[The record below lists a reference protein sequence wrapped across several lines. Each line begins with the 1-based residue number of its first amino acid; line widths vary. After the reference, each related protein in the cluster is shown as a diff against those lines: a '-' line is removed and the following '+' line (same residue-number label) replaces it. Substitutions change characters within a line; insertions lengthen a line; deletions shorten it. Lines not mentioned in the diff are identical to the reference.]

1 MLIVMMWSMSDK
13 PANNALP
20 TDLAAC
26 QALII
31 ERDYQLEAQSQAIAD
46 LQAKA
51 EQLEQEKQ
59 ELQLAFDELV
69 RRAFLKRSERYI
81 QDPNQLRLDFGDTP
95 EAADAAE
102 GLAEA
107 VEESGQVIKQHVRRP
122 RKRRKEQLPEHLPR
136 VEVEAPVPDQ
146 VKHCDEHGERKLIG
160 FDTTET
166 LVFERPKL
174 WVRVTRYPKY
184 ACAADAAC
192 GIASPE
198 RPTSL
203 VEGNRY
209 DTSIAA
215 EVIADKYSYHLPVY
229 RQQDKFAGSGWVPSR
244 STLLNLLTAS
254 AFVIQPLV
262 EHFRRLALAGGRLG
276 TDDTTLTLLLPKNIP
291 PLDEKDP
298 RSRRI
303 HEVLSKAIE
312 EGQPSVTA
320 RMWAYRGVD
329 VPLNVFDFTV
339 SRHRD
344 GPDLFLRN
352 FTGTI
357 VADCYSVYEGITLR
371 TDGAIARAACNA
383 HARRKLFDARDNYP
397 LEASVLLAK
406 YQQLYDL
413 EERAK
418 TMSADERLKL
428 RQAEAAGVWA
438 SLREWLDGEA
448 AAKVLPKSK
457 LGQALGYLRNHW
469 EPLQLY
475 LTDGLLPIDN
485 NETEQ
490 LMKQVALGRKNW
502 MFVGSV
508 AAGTRAADFLT
519 LASSAVRND
528 LDVWAYVKDVLDQL
542 LAGSTDY
549 DALRPDVWKASH
561 PEAIRR
567 YREAERR
574 DRADRK
580 QRRRAE
586 RRKASR

>member
-1 MLIVMMWSMSDK
+1 MSDQ
-13 PANNALP
+13 PADLVLP
-20 TDLAAC
+20 HDLAAC
-26 QALII
+26 QTLLIEQKQTI
-31 ERDYQLEAQSQAIAD
+31 VGHVYQLEAQSQAIAD

-59 ELQLAFDELV
+59 ELQLAFDELL

-81 QDPNQLRLDFGDTP
+81 HDPHQLRLDFGDTP

-107 VEESGQVIKQHVRRP
+107 VEESGQVIKQHVRRT
-122 RKRRKEQLPEHLPR
+122 RKHRTEQLPEHLPR
-136 VEVEAPVPDQ
+136 VEVEAPVPDE
-146 VKHCDEHGERKLIG
+146 VKHCAEHGERKLIG
-160 FDTTET
+160 YDRIEKLMFK
-166 LVFERPKL
+166 RPKL
-174 WVRVTRYPKY
+174 WVQVMLYAKY
-184 ACAADAAC
+184 ACAAEAAC

-203 VEGNRY
+203 VEGDRY

-215 EVIADKYSYHLPVY
+215 EVITDKYAYHLPTY

-254 AFVIQPLV
+254 AFVIHPLV
-262 EHFRRLALAGGRLG
+262 EHFKRLVLASGRVG
-276 TDDTTLTLLLPKNIP
+276 TDDTTLTLLLPQNIP
-291 PLDEKDP
+291 PLDEHDP
-298 RSRRI
+298 RSKRI

-320 RMWAYRGVD
+320 RMWAYRGVI

-344 GPDLFLRN
+344 GPDLFLKN

-357 VADCYSVYEGITLR
+357 VADCYSGYSGITLR

-383 HARRKLFDARDNYP
+383 HARRKVFDARDNYP

-413 EERAK
+413 EDRAK
-418 TMSADERLKL
+418 TMSADERLLL
-428 RQAEAAGVWA
+428 RQAEAVPVWA
-438 SLREWLDGEA
+438 SMREWLDSETA
-448 AAKVLPKSK
+448 ARVVPKSK

-485 NETEQ
+485 NDTEQ

-508 AAGTRAADFLT
+508 AAGARAADFLT
-519 LASSAVRND
+519 LVSSAVR
-528 LDVWAYVKDVLDQL
+528 
-542 LAGSTDY
+542 G
-549 DALRPDVWKASH
+549 RP
-561 PEAIRR
+561 RR
-567 YREAERR
+567 VGVRERR
-574 DRADRK
+574 ARSTAGRFDRL
-580 QRRRAE
+580 
-586 RRKASR
+586 